1 MWKRIITCIMI
12 MLSLMSFSTLSYA
25 TVVDAS
31 KYEIINPE
39 KSSYSTEEKV
49 VLINGKAPSGTE
61 VTINVYGTTDISI
74 KNTKNGKDKN
84 FNLDKLPTEDD
95 YILMS
100 TEKVSSGNMGL
111 FQKQMDLVKG
121 INKIVINFGVEGI
134 DKVEIIVYVYD
145 RRGIVTRE
153 AIKTTILP
161 LLK

>member
-12 MLSLMSFSTLSYA
+12 MLSLISFSTLSYA
-25 TVVDAS
+25 TEVDAS

-61 VTINVYGTTDISI
+61 VTIDVYGTTDISI
-74 KNTKNGKDKN
+74 KNTKNGKSKN

-111 FQKQMDLVKG
+111 FQKQMNLVKG

>member
-1 MWKRIITCIMI
+1 MI
-12 MLSLMSFSTLSYA
+12 MLSLISFSTLSYA
-25 TVVDAS
+25 TIVDAS
-31 KYEIINPE
+31 KYEILNPE

-61 VTINVYGTTDISI
+61 VTIDVYGTTDITINNTTNI
-74 KNTKNGKDKN
+74 KGKN

-95 YILMS
+95 YILMA
-100 TEKVSSGNMGL
+100 TEKASSGNMGL
-111 FQKQMDLVKG
+111 FQKQMDLVNG

-134 DKVEIIVYVYD
+134 DPVEIIVYVYN
-145 RRGIVTRE
+145 RNRIVTRE